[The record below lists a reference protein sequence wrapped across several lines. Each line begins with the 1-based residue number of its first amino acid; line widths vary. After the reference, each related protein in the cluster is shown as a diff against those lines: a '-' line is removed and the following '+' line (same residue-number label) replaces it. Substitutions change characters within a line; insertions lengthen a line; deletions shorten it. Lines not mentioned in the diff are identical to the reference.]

1 MLTINFIAHSNMLSY
16 SFCIKAI
23 ALGLKKLQNK
33 CQPGLQSHVK
43 SQLRKCPLPSTC
55 DCW

>member
-1 MLTINFIAHSNMLSY
+1 MFTINFIAHSNMLSY

-33 CQPGLQSHVK
+33 C
-43 SQLRKCPLPSTC
+43 
-55 DCW
+55 